1 MMTFRRG
8 RGHGSGMVKQL
19 VKDIKDRKLVPELQD
34 QVSKVVRC
42 LYTEDFLREVSRTE
56 IPKKIVGIN
65 VEALNRFERW
75 SRSLLSQLWLRMVWF
90 PIRRMVLRFLVTEN

>member
-1 MMTFRRG
+1 MMT
-8 RGHGSGMVKQL
+8 SVEAVDTVQEMVKQL

-56 IPKKIVGIN
+56 IPKKSIQAIRIP
-65 VEALNRFERW
+65 LPNRYGD
-75 SRSLLSQLWLRMVWF
+75 
-90 PIRRMVLRFLVTEN
+90 